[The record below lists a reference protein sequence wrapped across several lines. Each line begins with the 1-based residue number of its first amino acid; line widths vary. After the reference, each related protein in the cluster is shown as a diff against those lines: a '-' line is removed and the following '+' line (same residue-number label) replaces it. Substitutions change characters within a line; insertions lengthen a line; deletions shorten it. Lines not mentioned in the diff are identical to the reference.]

1 MWLLPVRVQ
10 DSPYARFARAGA
22 SDAAPLGQGE
32 RREGVS
38 NDASGKWRLE
48 SREAED
54 IAFFMSRLRL
64 MNVGSEALGAA
75 DDE

>member
-1 MWLLPVRVQ
+1 MLPVRVQ
-10 DSPYARFARAGA
+10 DSPSARFARAGA

-38 NDASGKWRLE
+38 NDASGKWRLDR
-48 SREAED
+48 SREAGD